1 MMERDFIGYGR
12 NKPQFRW
19 PNGAGLALVV
29 VQNLEEGAESSIPDG
44 DAATDLALTD
54 AIMGEVP
61 AGTRDFVA
69 ESLFEYGSRAG
80 FWRLH
85 QMFLDLDIPP
95 TLSACAAALRRNPEL
110 AQAIA
115 TAKIDICAHGNRFA
129 RHFLMDPATES
140 VEIAAAIAGI
150 TQAVGYAPTG
160 WQSRYSPSAQTRKLL
175 AAHDCIRYD
184 ADSYADDLPYWVD
197 NHGRPHLVVPHS
209 FTLNDNR
216 LPSGKLGTGDDFL
229 TLLQASLRVL
239 LREAEHSP
247 RLMTISLH
255 NRVSG
260 HPARFDAIWRFLSE
274 HAGRRDIWFASRAD
288 VAAHFRRMVQP

>member
-1 MMERDFIGYGR
+1 MSARDFIGYGR
-12 NKPQFRW
+12 HKPDFRW
-19 PNGAGLALVV
+19 PNGAGLALVI
-29 VQNLEEGAESSIPDG
+29 VQNFEEGAEPSIPDG

-61 AGTRDFVA
+61 LGTRDFVA

-85 QMFLDLDIPP
+85 QMFLDLGIPP
-95 TLSACAAALRRNPEL
+95 TISACAQALQRNP
-110 AQAIA
+110 AAAKAIA
-115 TAKIDICAHGNRFA
+115 DAKMDICAHGNRFA
-129 RHFLMDPATES
+129 RHFLMDRATEAL
-140 VEIAAAIAGI
+140 EIAAAIRGI
-150 TQAVGYAPTG
+150 TAAVGYAPSG
-160 WQSRYSPSAQTRKLL
+160 WQSRYSPSANTRALL

-197 NHGRPHLVVPHS
+197 NGGRAHVVVPHS

-216 LPSGKLGTGDDFL
+216 LPSGKLGSGDDFL
-229 TLLQASLRVL
+229 TMLEASLRVL
-239 LREAEHSP
+239 LREAAQSP

-260 HPARFDAIWRFLSE
+260 HPARFDAIWRFLSA
-274 HAGRRDIWFASRAD
+274 HAGRGDIWFASRAD
-288 VAAHFRRMVQP
+288 VAAHFRKMVQP